1 MERLFALEYSHHPEL
16 VSHCQQFVG
25 GNKRGPAYVDSL
37 SALDPE
43 EERQQLGQTELPELS
58 CLTCI

>member
-16 VSHCQQFVG
+16 VSHGQQFVG

-37 SALDPE
+37 SALDL
-43 EERQQLGQTELPELS
+43 RRRDNSWIRLS
-58 CLTCI
+58 CLS